1 MSISLLYRAY
11 YSVIVSSTMASRS
24 LITFYNCQNLRVCV
38 SRTSEPAPPPPLAS
52 HNKPFVGRFLCSSV
66 LTSAGSS
73 CYRSFSTQLAKARCM
88 ATTVVMVVS
97 SPHRPKLAPKPSP
110 AKQLDAVSPQPPPLR
125 SPLSRQEFFGPRETQ
140 NVVPASDDNK
150 RPDSVHHHGCVN
162 QTSTCAECR
171 NADPSPVNIDSVIL
185 RRGRRTKAPKP
196 LPYLE
201 PIVTYLARSD
211 RQPAVNGRPGV
222 AQQRRRKRVTF
233 AAPSSPRSLKSRQ
246 RRVARTHSEKLS
258 LGRRRELAYLVVDL
272 QSGSIASCSGK
283 LNTRS

>member
-1 MSISLLYRAY
+1 
-11 YSVIVSSTMASRS
+11 MASRS

-150 RPDSVHHHGCVN
+150 RPDSVHHHRCVN
-162 QTSTCAECR
+162 QTSTCVECR

-233 AAPSSPRSLKSRQ
+233 AAPSSIRSLKSRQ

-272 QSGSIASCSGK
+272 QSGSIASYSGK
-283 LNTRS
+283 LNTHVARPTLSLLAIS